1 MFCKNCGKE
10 ISNDAVICPECGVA
24 IENQTKS
31 EDTIFCSNCGQK
43 INKKALICPHCGVGT
58 ENYRADQNKAV
69 SQPQINVINN
79 NTNTNANINAG
90 MGYIHKK
97 KWVAFFL
104 CLFLGGLGAHRFY
117 VGKAGTGIIYLFSGA
132 LFGIGWLI
140 DLILILVG
148 GFHDRAGQ
156 PLI

>member
-10 ISNDAVICPECGVA
+10 IRNDAVICPECGVA
-24 IENQTKS
+24 IENQAKS

-58 ENYRADQNKAV
+58 ENYRADQSKAV

-104 CLFLGGLGAHRFY
+104 CLFLGWLGAHRFY

-148 GFHDRAGQ
+148 GFRDRAGQ